1 MVAGDEGP
9 NRFPL
14 MLRGT
19 LITMRRKCGKP
30 TCRCQQGQLH
40 EGPALSVSV
49 SGKSITITLQPADVP
64 LVEAALERYRVK
76 QESLKKHATAGVAAL
91 RARKAS
97 R

>member
-1 MVAGDEGP
+1 VVTDEEDP
-9 NRFPL
+9 NRFPR

-30 TCRCQQGQLH
+30 TCRCQQGHLH

-49 SGKSITITLQPADVP
+49 SGKSITISLQPADVP

-76 QESLKKHATAGVAAL
+76 QDGLKQQATTGVAAL
-91 RARKAS
+91 RTRNAR